1 MEVSVSKKRRDIEIM
16 DIFDIEIDVAND
28 AAKRREMGQVEK
40 YNFFE
45 IMLEYCFFDNND
57 KPAKIMADVLKS
69 QPGERLDDSIIRADA
84 NL

>member
-1 MEVSVSKKRRDIEIM
+1 MEVSVTKKRRDIEIM
-16 DIFDIEIDVAND
+16 DIFDMEIDVAND

-69 QPGERLDDSIIRADA
+69 QPGEKLDDSIIRADA

>member
-16 DIFDIEIDVAND
+16 DIFDMEIDVAND